1 LSLQLQLVHI
11 YETEVA
17 GEGAGEEARYV
28 AVAEGVAKAVL
39 SVEAKLRWEEL
50 EEFPFA
56 QDSLMSLETLFAGQ
70 PLEIAHGTQLS
81 QEVLAALLSETHPL
95 LSLSRSLSLLAHH
108 DVTTTC
114 MFLCAA
120 VYVCR

>member
-28 AVAEGVAKAVL
+28 AVAEKAVL

-81 QEVLAALLSETHPL
+81 QEVLAALLSETHSL
-95 LSLSRSLSLLAHH
+95 LSLSIPSRSS
-108 DVTTTC
+108 
-114 MFLCAA
+114 
-120 VYVCR
+120 